1 MKKWL
6 SGILFFVMI
15 VVFLVFP
22 VFAQDVKI
30 GLEWDANTETN
41 LAGYG
46 AYVSDVSGEYVEAN
60 KFADIPAGTETV
72 DFIYDAPLG
81 TANTKYFVVDAYND
95 SDPPLRSGKSNE
107 VNWTYDM
114 LPIVAA
120 TEFAAVLDGDDITF
134 TWKQADI
141 ARVKQWKLYSK
152 EGAAE
157 FAELATIEYTGQ
169 EGPQYS
175 ATETMTVEAG
185 ESKTFVFSLVTF
197 TVNGVF
203 SSNSAEVSITINKI
217 PPVPVYNLKIKI
229 ITQ

>member
-1 MKKWL
+1 MIKKL
-6 SGILFFVMI
+6 VMFLMFLFISTF
-15 VVFLVFP
+15 
-22 VFAQDVKI
+22 VFAQDVQI
-30 GLEWDANTETN
+30 GLEWDANVEPN

-46 AYVSDVSGEYVEAN
+46 AYVGDAAGGPYVRFE
-60 KFADIPAGTETV
+60 DILKGTEEVWYT
-72 DFIYDAPLG
+72 YDATLG
-81 TANTKYFVVDAYND
+81 TSVTKYFVVDAYND
-95 SDPPLRSGKSNE
+95 VGLRSDYSNE
-107 VNWTYDM
+107 VYWTYDM

-120 TEFAAVLDGDDITF
+120 TEFAAVLVGDDITF

-175 ATETMTVEAG
+175 ATETMTVQAG

-197 TVNGVF
+197 TETGVF
-203 SSNSAEVSITINKI
+203 SPNSAEVSITINKI
-217 PPVPVYNLKIKI
+217 PPVPVYNLKIRI
-229 ITQ
+229 IAQ